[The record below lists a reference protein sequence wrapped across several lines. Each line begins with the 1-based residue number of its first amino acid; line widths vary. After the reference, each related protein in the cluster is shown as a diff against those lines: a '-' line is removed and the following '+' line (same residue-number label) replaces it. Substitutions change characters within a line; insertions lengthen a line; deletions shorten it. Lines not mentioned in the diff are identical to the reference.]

1 MLHLEIDENALFDI
15 KSDVSIKALQKK
27 DIQQVYEICKKL
39 DPKRMETYKFAPED
53 VFESFTGRL
62 RKKLA
67 NVHSKRWVL
76 RREGKVVGYA
86 SITYTSPKRAGN
98 IESFYILP
106 SKDSS
111 ELASVLLRHV
121 LNFLSIRNIRKVLV
135 SLNKESSEIIE
146 VFQRYGFKHVA
157 FVYEMV
163 KKLKQ

>member
-1 MLHLEIDENALFDI
+1 MLHLEMDVNALFDM
-15 KSDVSIKALQKK
+15 KSDVSVKALRKK

-62 RKKLA
+62 RKKIA

-76 RREGKVVGYA
+76 RRDGKVVGYA
-86 SITYTSPKRAGN
+86 SITYTSPKKAGN

-111 ELASVLLRHV
+111 ELASVLLTHV

-146 VFQRYGFKHVA
+146 VFQRYGFGHVA
-157 FVYEMV
+157 FVYEMA